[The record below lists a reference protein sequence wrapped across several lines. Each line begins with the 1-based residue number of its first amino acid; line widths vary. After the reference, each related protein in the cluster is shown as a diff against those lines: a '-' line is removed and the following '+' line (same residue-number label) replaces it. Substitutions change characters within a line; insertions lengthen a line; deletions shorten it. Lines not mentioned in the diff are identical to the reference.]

1 MDNVLDYFEFSNFFK
16 DTSNS
21 FSGNDIAFRELN
33 ETHFLIFEKKDLK
46 YNLYVSKFANKN
58 DIGKKKPD
66 ILELVVTDYDKSIS
80 EHRIALRQYLE

>member
-1 MDNVLDYFEFSNFFK
+1 MDNVLDYFEFSSFFK

-33 ETHFLIFEKKDLK
+33 ETHFLIFEKNDLK
-46 YNLYVSKFANKN
+46 YNLYVSKFAHKN

-66 ILELVVTDYDKSIS
+66 ILELVVRDYDKSIS